1 MELAETK
8 NINTQLFFD
17 LYDGV
22 LAHAEFDPVDE
33 RIKRSYE
40 LIKDLDAPD
49 IKNEDWKY
57 TPIRKYLSLF
67 DFQPHISEIPTC
79 EPKFSSQNLV
89 TIQNGHITSIELTK
103 ETAGKIEILP
113 LIEGVGKY
121 PELVEKYFYKT
132 IHHSNDYFAHINQS
146 FCLNGLFIY
155 VHDHCIVDEPVYIQ
169 QDCYNENETFHQTH
183 NLVLVGRDASM
194 NLIKKELCTGD
205 GGKVFHNL
213 LTDAVIL
220 DHGKFSFNRLQNEC
234 KDTYQIT
241 HFYANLLPHAT
252 LNVNNITVGGAF
264 ARNNYWVELNGVE
277 SNAKLRGLSLLNEK
291 QHADS
296 WVKILHNS
304 PYCESDQLFKSIVD
318 DEATSVFSGRIYVA
332 KHAQKTNAYQ
342 SNKNIVLTDT
352 ANSYSKPQLEIYADD
367 VKCSH
372 GSTSGQL
379 NEDELFYLRA
389 RGIKEQ
395 EARKLLLYAFASNLV
410 EQLDDE
416 HFKNEV
422 KGLID
427 TKFDNV

>member
-1 MELAETK
+1 MELTESK
-8 NINTQLFFD
+8 KIDTQLFFD

-22 LAHAEFDPVDE
+22 LAHADFEPVDE
-33 RIKRSYE
+33 RIKKSYN
-40 LIKDLDAPD
+40 LIKDQLAPD
-49 IKNEDWKY
+49 IKNEEWKY

-67 DFQPHISEIPTC
+67 EFQPHISEIPTC
-79 EPKFSSQNLV
+79 EPKFSTENKV
-89 TIQNGHITSIELTK
+89 TIQNGHITAIELTK

-113 LIEGVGKY
+113 LIEGIGKY

-132 IHHSNDYFAHINQS
+132 PLRNNDFFTHVNQS

-155 VHDHCIVDEPVYIQ
+155 VHDNCIIDQPIIIQ

-183 NLVLVGRDASM
+183 NLVLIGRDASM
-194 NLIKKELCTGD
+194 HLIKKELCTGD

-220 DHGKFSFNRLQNEC
+220 DNGKFSFNRLQNEC

-241 HFYANLLPHAT
+241 HFYASLLPHAE
-252 LNVNNITVGGAF
+252 LNVNNVTVGGAF

-277 SNAKLRGLSLLNEK
+277 SNAKLRGLSLLNAQ
-291 QHADS
+291 QHSDN
-296 WVKILHNS
+296 WIKMLHNA
-304 PYCESDQLFKSIVD
+304 PFCESDQIFKSIVD

-379 NEDELFYLRA
+379 NEDQLFYLRA

-395 EARKLLLYAFASNLV
+395 EARKLLLYAFAANLIDK
-410 EQLDDE
+410 LDDAD
-416 HFKNEV
+416 FKEEV
-422 KGLID
+422 KKLID
-427 TKFDNV
+427 QKFES

>member
-1 MELAETK
+1 MELTESK
-8 NINTQLFFD
+8 KINTQMFYD
-17 LYDGV
+17 LYDGI
-22 LAHAEFDPVDE
+22 LAHADFKPVDE
-33 RIKRSYE
+33 RIRKSYD
-40 LIKDLDAPD
+40 LIKDQEVPD
-49 IKNEDWKY
+49 LKNEDFKY
-57 TPIRKYLSLF
+57 TPVRKYISLF

-79 EPKFSSQNLV
+79 EPKFSTQNII

-103 ETAGKIEILP
+103 ETVGKIEILP
-113 LIEGVGKY
+113 LIEGIGKY
-121 PELVEKYFYKT
+121 PEIVEKYFYKT
-132 IHHSNDYFAHINQS
+132 VHHNSDYFAHLNNAL
-146 FCLNGLFIY
+146 CLNGLFIY
-155 VHDHCIVDEPVYIQ
+155 VHDQCEIKEPVYIQ

-183 NLVLVGRDASM
+183 NMVLVGRDASM
-194 NLIKKELCTGD
+194 HLIKKELCTGD

-220 DHGKFSFNRLQNEC
+220 DNGKFSFNRLQNEC

-241 HFYANLLPHAT
+241 HFYANLLPHAQ
-252 LNVNNITVGGAF
+252 LNVNNITIGGAF
-264 ARNNYWVELNGVE
+264 ARNNYWIELNGVE
-277 SNAKLRGLSLLNEK
+277 SFAKLRGLSLLNE
-291 QHADS
+291 QQLSDS
-296 WVKILHNS
+296 WVKVLHNA
-304 PYCESDQLFKSIVD
+304 PHCESDQLFKSILD

-332 KHAQKTNAYQ
+332 RTAQKTNAYQ

-395 EARKLLLYAFASNLV
+395 EARKLLLYAFAGNLV

-416 HFKNEV
+416 HFREEV
-422 KGLID
+422 KDLID
-427 TKFDNV
+427 RKFEN

>member
-1 MELAETK
+1 MELTETK

-22 LAHAEFDPVDE
+22 LAHAEFPPVDE
-33 RIKRSYE
+33 RIKRSYD
-40 LIKDLDAPD
+40 LVKDQEVPNV
-49 IKNEDWKY
+49 KNEDWKY
-57 TPIRKYLSLF
+57 TPIRRYLSLF
-67 DFQPHISEIPTC
+67 DFQSHVSEIPTC
-79 EPKFSSQNLV
+79 EPKFALENKV
-89 TIQNGHITSIELTK
+89 TIENGHITSIELTK
-103 ETAGKIEILP
+103 ETIGKIEILP
-113 LIEGVGKY
+113 LIEGIGKY

-132 IHHSNDYFAHINQS
+132 PLHNPDYFTHINQS

-155 VHDHCIVDEPVYIQ
+155 VHDHCVVDEPVFIQ

-194 NLIKKELCTGD
+194 HLIKKELCTGN

-220 DHGKFSFNRLQNEC
+220 DNGNFSFNRLQNEC

-241 HFYANLLPHAT
+241 HFYANLLPHAK
-252 LNVNNITVGGAF
+252 LDVNNITIGGAF
-264 ARNNYWVELNGVE
+264 ARNNYWIEQNGVE
-277 SNAKLRGLSLLNEK
+277 SHAKLKGLSLLDNK
-291 QHADS
+291 QHADN
-296 WVKILHNS
+296 WVKILHNA
-304 PYCESDQLFKSIVD
+304 PHCESNQLFKSIVD
-318 DEATSVFSGRIYVA
+318 DEATSVFSGRIFVA

-342 SNKNIVLTDT
+342 SNKNIVLTET

-395 EARKLLLYAFASNLV
+395 EARKLLLYAFAGNLV
-410 EQLDDE
+410 EQLDNE
-416 HFKNEV
+416 HFRDEV
-422 KGLID
+422 KKLID
-427 TKFDNV
+427 QKFEN

>member
-1 MELAETK
+1 MELTESK
-8 NINTQLFFD
+8 KINTQMFFD
-17 LYDGV
+17 LYDGI
-22 LAHAEFDPVDE
+22 LAHADFDPIDE
-33 RIKRSYE
+33 RIKKSFG
-40 LIKDLDAPD
+40 IIQGQDAPD

-57 TPIRKYLSLF
+57 TPITRYLSMF

-79 EPKFSSQNLV
+79 EPKFSTENKV

-103 ETAGKIEILP
+103 ETAEKVEILP
-113 LIEGVGKY
+113 LIEGIGKY

-132 IHHSNDYFAHINQS
+132 PLHNTDYFTHINLS

-155 VHDHCIVDEPVYIQ
+155 VHDNCVIEEPIYIQ

-183 NLVLVGRDASM
+183 NLVLIGKNASM
-194 NLIKKELCTGD
+194 HLIKKELCTGD

-220 DHGKFSFNRLQNEC
+220 DNGNFSFYRLQNEC

-241 HFYANLLPHAT
+241 HFYANLLPHAK
-252 LNVNNITVGGAF
+252 LNVNNVTIGGAF
-264 ARNNYWVELNGVE
+264 ARNNYWVEQNGVE
-277 SNAKLRGLSLLNEK
+277 SYAKLRGLALLNEK

-296 WVKILHNS
+296 WIKVHHNA

-389 RGIKEQ
+389 RGIRES
-395 EARKLLLYAFASNLV
+395 EARKLLLYAFAGNLI
-410 EQLDDE
+410 EQIDDE
-416 HFKNEV
+416 SFREEIKLLV
-422 KGLID
+422 D
-427 TKFDNV
+427 QKF

>member
-8 NINTQLFFD
+8 KINTQLFFD

-22 LAHAEFDPVDE
+22 LAHAEFAPIDE
-33 RIKRSYE
+33 RIKKSYD
-40 LIKDLDAPD
+40 LIKDQEAPD

-57 TPIRKYLSLF
+57 TPIRRYLSLF

-79 EPKFSSQNLV
+79 EPKFSKMNLI
-89 TIQNGHITSIELTK
+89 TIQNGNITSIELTK

-113 LIEGVGKY
+113 LIEGIGKY

-132 IHHSNDYFAHINQS
+132 PLHNPDYFTHINQS

-155 VHDHCIVDEPVYIQ
+155 VHDNCIIDEPVFIQ

-183 NLVLVGRDASM
+183 NLILIGRDASM
-194 NLIKKELCTGD
+194 HLIKKELCTGD

-220 DHGKFSFNRLQNEC
+220 DNGKFSFNRLQNEC

-241 HFYANLLPHAT
+241 HFYASLLPHAE
-252 LNVNNITVGGAF
+252 LNVNNVTIGGAF
-264 ARNNYWVELNGVE
+264 ARNNYWVEMNGVQ
-277 SNAKLRGLSLLNEK
+277 SNAKLKGLSLLNDQ

-296 WVKILHNS
+296 WIKISHNA
-304 PYCESDQLFKSIVD
+304 PFCESDQLFKSIVD

-342 SNKNIVLTDT
+342 SNKNIVLKET

-389 RGIKEQ
+389 RGIREQ
-395 EARKLLLYAFASNLV
+395 EARKLLLYAFAKNLV
-410 EQLDDE
+410 EQVDDE
-416 HFKNEV
+416 HFRDEIK
-422 KGLID
+422 KLID
-427 TKFDNV
+427 QKFDN

>member
-1 MELAETK
+1 MESLETK
-8 NINTQLFFD
+8 HIDTQLFFD
-17 LYDGV
+17 LYDGI
-22 LAHAEFDPVDE
+22 LAHADFEPIDN
-33 RIKRSYE
+33 RIKKSFE
-40 LIKDLDAPD
+40 NIQGKDAPT

-57 TPIRKYLSLF
+57 TPITKYLSSF
-67 DFQPHISEIPTC
+67 RFQPHISEIPTC
-79 EPKFSSQNLV
+79 VPKFGSQNVV

-103 ETAGKIEILP
+103 DTYDKIEILP
-113 LIEGVGKY
+113 LIEGIGKY

-132 IHHSNDYFAHINQS
+132 PLHHSDYFAHINQS

-155 VHDHCIVDEPVYIQ
+155 VHDNCIIEEPILIQ
-169 QDCYNENETFHQTH
+169 QDCYNESETFHQTH
-183 NLVLVGRDASM
+183 NLVLVGKHASM
-194 NLIKKELCTGD
+194 HLIKKELCTGD

-213 LTDAVIL
+213 LTDAVVL
-220 DHGKFSFNRLQNEC
+220 DHGSFSFNRLQNEC

-241 HFYANLLPHAT
+241 HFYANLLPHAQ
-252 LNVNNITVGGAF
+252 LNVNNITLGGAF

-277 SNAKLRGLSLLNEK
+277 SNAKLRGLSLLNEN
-291 QHADS
+291 QHGDN
-296 WVKILHNS
+296 WIKINHNA
-304 PYCESDQLFKSIVD
+304 PFCESDQVFKSIVD
-318 DEATSVFSGRIYVA
+318 NEATSVFSGRIYVA

-342 SNKNIVLTDT
+342 SNKNIVLTET

-395 EARKLLLYAFASNLV
+395 SARKLLLYAFAGNLV

-416 HFKNEV
+416 LFKEEV
-422 KGLID
+422 RQLID
-427 TKFDNV
+427 KKFEN